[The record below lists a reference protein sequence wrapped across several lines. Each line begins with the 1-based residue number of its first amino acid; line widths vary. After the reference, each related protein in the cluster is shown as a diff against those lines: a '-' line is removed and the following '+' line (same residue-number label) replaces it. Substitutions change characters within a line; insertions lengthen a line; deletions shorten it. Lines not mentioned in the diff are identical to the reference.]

1 MRKDTDAMYRLGL
14 YGSGIERIKLKKA
27 IQTIARMPGSQ
38 AKIVDIGHEGF
49 EAACEALEL
58 GSVDM
63 AVVSMTELIRMEKN
77 DDDLP
82 DGVVISGVLKRED
95 PRLVM
100 VRKIRTKDIV
110 ENAVV
115 VIDSE

>member
-63 AVVSMTELIRMEKN
+63 AVDMAQLIRMERMMRIF
-77 DDDLP
+77 LM
-82 DGVVISGVLKRED
+82 GLLFRVF
-95 PRLVM
+95 
-100 VRKIRTKDIV
+100 
-110 ENAVV
+110 
-115 VIDSE
+115 

>member
-1 MRKDTDAMYRLGL
+1 MRKNTDAMYRLGL

-38 AKIVDIGHEGF
+38 ARIVDIGHEGF

-82 DGVVISGVLKRED
+82 DGVVIS
-95 PRLVM
+95 
-100 VRKIRTKDIV
+100 
-110 ENAVV
+110 
-115 VIDSE
+115 

>member
-49 EAACEALEL
+49 EAACEAL
-58 GSVDM
+58 
-63 AVVSMTELIRMEKN
+63 
-77 DDDLP
+77 
-82 DGVVISGVLKRED
+82 
-95 PRLVM
+95 
-100 VRKIRTKDIV
+100 
-110 ENAVV
+110 
-115 VIDSE
+115 